1 MEKPDEL
8 SLDSDVEQIKAEISE
23 TQVELQ
29 QTVAEIQDRLSP
41 AHLKDQA
48 ASTVRDATIGKVQHM
63 MQGNNNPIPYALI
76 GIGAAWLLA
85 SRRSSDRRWNGYDTS
100 DRGWDSGRSGYFN
113 APTTGSSQSTT
124 GDWQAAASER
134 AAEVTERARVAAYRV
149 RNRWESML
157 DENPMALGIAA
168 LAAGALIGATLP
180 QTDVENEYLG
190 ETRDQMLDSAREVAH
205 DAVEKVTGGDQST

>member
-8 SLDSDVEQIKAEISE
+8 SSDSDVEQIKAEISE

-63 MQGNNNPIPYALI
+63 MQGHNNTIPYALI

-85 SRRSSDRRWNGYDTS
+85 NRGSSDRRWNGYDTS
-100 DRGWDSGRSGYFN
+100 ERGWDSGSSEYYD
-113 APTTGSSQSTT
+113 APATRPSRSTT
-124 GDWQAAASER
+124 GEWQAAASER
-134 AAEVTERARVAAYRV
+134 TSEVTDRARVAAYRV
-149 RNRWESML
+149 RNRWESLL

-180 QTDVENEYLG
+180 QTEVENEYLG
-190 ETRDQMLDSAREVAH
+190 ETRDQMLESAREVAH
-205 DAVEKVTGGDQST
+205 DAVEKVTGTDQST